1 MPKSETDLQD
11 LQDLLYKLKHCITCS
26 CLHVLEEE
34 FNKCG
39 LSLQTTTKSRMVL
52 CKIKNGK
59 PHCKEFMKD
68 YIFIG
73 TAEEDRELSKRAV
86 ECIMEFVENA
96 SSGFAEVKHETP
108 KWQDGISLYGKVIVV
123 NEDVEAVAGD
133 VVMMD

>member
-1 MPKSETDLQD
+1 MPKSED
-11 LQDLLYKLKHCITCS
+11 LQDLLYKLKHSITCS

-39 LSLQTTTKSRMVL
+39 LSLQTTTKNRMVL
-52 CKIKNGK
+52 CKIKKNK

-73 TAEEDRELSKRAV
+73 TAEEDRELSKRAI
-86 ECIMEFVENA
+86 ECIMEFVERAA
-96 SSGFAEVKHETP
+96 SDPSEVKHETP
-108 KWQDGISLYGKVIVV
+108 KWQDGISLYGKVILV

-133 VVMMD
+133 VLMD